1 MTDVFQTP
9 SSCAEPRPCPCVSLA
24 SETGCIDLGIGRSVH
39 LDEEVHQFCCTD
51 GGVSSETPGVHD
63 KNDTIGI
70 TTNKFEWRKEYVY
83 WLDGWPPAG
92 PLCTS
97 RTKFCRPSDAWG
109 MRVQCCQRIFPWLQ
123 ICTYV
128 LERTMCHSLMRRC
141 LSGVAPNSIR
151 QVPFCTASAQTQDV
165 F

>member
-51 GGVSSETPGVHD
+51 GGCRQKLLACTTKTTQLASQQTSLSGGGRNMFIGWTDGHTGPYVH
-63 KNDTIGI
+63 
-70 TTNKFEWRKEYVY
+70 
-83 WLDGWPPAG
+83 
-92 PLCTS
+92 
-97 RTKFCRPSDAWG
+97 RTKFCVHQTREVGIGSVLPAYLPLAADLY
-109 MRVQCCQRIFPWLQ
+109 V
-123 ICTYV
+123 CTRAYHV
-128 LERTMCHSLMRRC
+128 SQFDEALLVVWPHD
-141 LSGVAPNSIR
+141 SIR